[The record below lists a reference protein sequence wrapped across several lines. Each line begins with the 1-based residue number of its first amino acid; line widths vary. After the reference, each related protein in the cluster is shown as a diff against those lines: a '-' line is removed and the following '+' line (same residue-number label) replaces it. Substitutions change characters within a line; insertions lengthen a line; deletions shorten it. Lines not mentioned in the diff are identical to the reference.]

1 MNAISQKKVMV
12 ESVPAPAVNPFFAT
26 LASAQSKPKLETPL
40 QKFRGHLRHLEQI
53 SEAGDVV
60 GWNQHLPKLSPLAI
74 AAKIAPEK
82 DLRTRVEL
90 KKMEMTLLL
99 MAGNK
104 AKAQGEEM
112 KTRAQE
118 ALQKKDPQANELL
131 TKAEKLIALR
141 DKLHAQLISKTT

>member
-1 MNAISQKKVMV
+1 MDGISQRKRIV
-12 ESVPAPAVNPFFAT
+12 ESGAVPAVNPFFAT
-26 LASAQSKPKLETPL
+26 LASVQSQPRPETPL
-40 QKFRGHLRHLEQI
+40 QKFRGHLRRLEKI
-53 SEAGDVV
+53 SDEGDVV

-74 AAKIAPEK
+74 AAKILPEK

-112 KTRAQE
+112 KKRAQE
-118 ALQKKDPQANELL
+118 AIRNKEANANELL
-131 TKAEKLIALR
+131 TKAEKLIALG
-141 DKLHAQLISKTT
+141 DKLHAQLVSKTT